1 MNYKITL
8 NKTSNE
14 IVEIAINGQQYT
26 LYNQQQIIE
35 LDSDTDIII
44 SRCDKHLYQTTKL
57 VHDTYIIVEQILIDN
72 FWIIDHNNHWSK
84 TVYDQ
89 EYCNH
94 LRDKSVTW
102 ELSKDLYNNV
112 LFFNGSLIYH
122 ITTPI
127 RGMFFK

>member
-14 IVEIAINGQQYT
+14 MVEIVINGQQCI
-26 LYNQQQIIE
+26 LDDLQQVIE
-35 LDSDTDIII
+35 LESDTDVVI
-44 SRCDKHLYQTTKL
+44 SRRDKNLYQTAKL
-57 VHDTYIIVEQILIDN
+57 VHDTYVIVEQILIDD

-89 EYCNH
+89 EYCDH
-94 LRDKSVTW
+94 LKDKPVTW

-112 LFFNGSLIYH
+112 LFFNGSLVYH